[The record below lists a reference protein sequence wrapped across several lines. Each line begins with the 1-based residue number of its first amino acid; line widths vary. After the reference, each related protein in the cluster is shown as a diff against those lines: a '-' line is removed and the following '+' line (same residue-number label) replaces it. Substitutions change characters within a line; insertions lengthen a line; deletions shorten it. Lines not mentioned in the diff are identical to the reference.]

1 MARAPSGAAVGASPE
16 YTRTP
21 VHGFPI
27 LLTEL
32 ATIVRNTCTLLGVD
46 DALPFTITAQ
56 STLFFAAR
64 HGVCG
69 ELPGVTGTRNCD
81 VQIANGNINDSRFR
95 RGRTNDEFRE
105 CVNCP
110 RISPIARL
118 GIRISTEWK
127 A

>member
-46 DALPFTITAQ
+46 DALPFTITTQ

-95 RGRTNDEFRE
+95 RGRTND
-105 CVNCP
+105 
-110 RISPIARL
+110 
-118 GIRISTEWK
+118 
-127 A
+127 